1 MRNRISRDYRGIG
14 RIRIYR
20 SSIRNPVSP
29 IVSTI
34 SSISAISI
42 VSAGIS
48 VLSGIYRL
56 ILLLQTSKEGSP
68 VFTGLPSKYGL
79 KLSPFNAFLQA

>member
-14 RIRIYR
+14 RIGIYR

-29 IVSTI
+29 IVSTA
-34 SSISAISI
+34 STISA
-42 VSAGIS
+42 VSTGSS